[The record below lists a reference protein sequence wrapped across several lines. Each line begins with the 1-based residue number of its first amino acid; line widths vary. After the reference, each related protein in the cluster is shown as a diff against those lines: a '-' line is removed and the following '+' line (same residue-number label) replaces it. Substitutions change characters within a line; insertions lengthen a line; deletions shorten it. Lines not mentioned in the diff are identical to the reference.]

1 MRVYDA
7 RTSPW
12 TAIGPATATFGA
24 QNGAQGS
31 SASRC
36 ATPVNAQKARTNRCG
51 PSVVIAI
58 RR

>member
-1 MRVYDA
+1 MRVEGA

-12 TAIGPATATFGA
+12 TAIGPVTATFGA
-24 QNGAQGS
+24 QNSAQGS
-31 SASRC
+31 SASRDT
-36 ATPVNAQKARTNRCG
+36 TPVNAQKARTNRCG